1 MGYIS
6 NGKYIEI
13 TEHDNG
19 PFDREFAQELARLFK
34 DKTGMGFKQ
43 SRFML
48 LSSQMQNDMVH
59 EANVIIQ
66 KNRRKRIE
74 VHRQKWP

>member
-13 TEHDNG
+13 TEYGDK
-19 PFDREFAQELARLFK
+19 PFDRKFVQELAGQFK
-34 DKTGMGFKQ
+34 RKTGMEFRQ

-48 LSSQMQNDMVH
+48 LSSQMQNDLVR
-59 EANVIIQ
+59 EASIIVQ
-66 KNRRKRIE
+66 RKR
-74 VHRQKWP
+74 RARG

>member
-34 DKTGMGFKQ
+34 DKTGMEFKQ

-48 LSSQMQNDMVH
+48 LSSQTQNDLVRN
-59 EANVIIQ
+59 ASIGVQ
-66 KNRRKRIE
+66 RRR
-74 VHRQKWP
+74 RQQGWWARK

>member
-13 TEHDNG
+13 TEHTIS
-19 PFDREFAQELARLFK
+19 FDYEFAQELARLFK
-34 DKTGMGFKQ
+34 DKTGMEFKQ

-59 EANVIIQ
+59 EASVIIQ
-66 KNRRKRIE
+66 KNRKNRNWRE
-74 VHRQKWP
+74 R

>member
-13 TEHDNG
+13 TEHGNG

-34 DKTGMGFKQ
+34 DKTGMEFKQ

-48 LSSQMQNDMVH
+48 LPSQTQNDLVR
-59 EANVIIQ
+59 EASIAIQ
-66 KNRRKRIE
+66 RKR
-74 VHRQKWP
+74 RQQKWRP